1 MKRSEFDTGK
11 PHQNNTVVWARRR
24 LVDKKDGRVFT
35 LDVGKNNQ
43 HSVLKTD
50 QHGVLFADGVGL
62 GKTWEALAASALL
75 LFEAKRRR
83 SAGQFRKIRR
93 PHKAHVLVIC
103 PPGLITKWAREIRD
117 PNGFNRKLTVWS
129 QKHSLRNFVMETLS
143 NPFQLH
149 RKADL
154 NALPAAKRRKG
165 WLKLPQGT
173 YVCSW
178 NLFRKAPGS
187 GYGRLSALRRHKWD
201 ILIVDEAHHLEAR
214 DALSKLENSSRG
226 VSCALL
232 LTATPFQLE
241 PHEIHEILRGLLK
254 PKPHKARTF
263 QILRYEPVKSYV
275 RALDNFFKGHTG
287 PPSKEERMSVE
298 STLKQLIARTPS
310 SANRRYHLVNKYGLA
325 FKIDPLEW
333 ISEPDLKKI
342 VGHAIEPNSE
352 FEEWYFKFRLRLANS
367 GYGEK
372 DNEKRTYVATKLR
385 QSLSTIGQAKGASPS
400 LGAPPYSPRE
410 SALIGWASEQIKKD
424 LFECAKDGFPRK
436 TLIFTSFVKVASLE
450 LMKALSSSFELAYK
464 EVAQSVVWRSIAQQA
479 PNNLRKLIK
488 TTEDFARSQ
497 KISDSTGVKELLKQ
511 LEAMSSDPRK
521 RLFSDLLG
529 HKHYLRLVQ
538 DDLKARLRVFAK
550 VLLWVPN
557 EEEKKFHRYELRG
570 HNHNL
575 KSLASKNVV
584 ETYVGNDDRK
594 ERDVR
599 GEAFRTP
606 LGPWVLVA
614 SNVGSEGIDL
624 HTFASHLVHFDVEW
638 NPGKMEQRE
647 GRIDRLGRK
656 LTTPINIYYLCVQ
669 GTYDERMLHQM
680 VARQRWHSVLLGVN
694 ARMVSSDKDTNKD
707 IPFLERDEARGLT
720 LNLAP
725 KKH

>member
-1 MKRSEFDTGK
+1 MKRSRFDTGK
-11 PHQNNTVVWARRR
+11 PHQNNTVAWARRR
-24 LVDKKDGRVFT
+24 LVDKGGRVFT
-35 LDVGKNNQ
+35 LDDGKKTQ
-43 HSVLKTD
+43 HSVLKTS

-83 SAGQFRKIRR
+83 AAGKSRKTRR
-93 PHKAHVLVIC
+93 SHKAHVLVIC

-117 PNGFNRKLTVWS
+117 PNGFNSKLAVWS
-129 QKHSLRNFVMETLS
+129 QKNSLRNFVKQTLS

-149 RKADL
+149 RKTDL
-154 NALPAAKRRKG
+154 NALPPAKQRRYG
-165 WLKLPQGT
+165 LKLPQGT

-178 NLFRKAPGS
+178 NLFRKAPGPGNS
-187 GYGRLSALRRHKWD
+187 RLLALRRHNWD

-214 DALSKLENSSRG
+214 DALSKLEKSSRG
-226 VSCALL
+226 VSHTLL

-241 PHEIHEILRGLLK
+241 PHEIHEILRALLK
-254 PKPHKARTF
+254 PKPHKPRTF
-263 QILRYEPVKSYV
+263 QILKYEPVQSYV
-275 RALDNFFKGHTG
+275 RKLSDFFEGRVS
-287 PPSKEERMSVE
+287 PPLKKERMSVE
-298 STLKQLIARTPS
+298 SIFKQLIARTPS
-310 SANRRYHLVNKYGLA
+310 SANRKYHLLNKDGLA
-325 FKIDPLEW
+325 FKIDPLER
-333 ISEPDLKKI
+333 ISEAGLKKI
-342 VGHAIEPNSE
+342 IDYAIEPNPE
-352 FEEWYFKFRLRLANS
+352 FEEWYFKFRLHLANS

-372 DNEKRTYVATKLR
+372 DNKQKTFVATKLR

-424 LFECAKDGFPRK
+424 IFECAKDGCPRK
-436 TLIFTSFVKVASLE
+436 TLIFTSFVKKASEE
-450 LMKALSSSFELAYK
+450 LRGALSSSFDRAYE
-464 EVAQSVVWRSIAQQA
+464 EVARSAIWQSIARQA
-479 PNNLRKLIK
+479 PKNLRKLIK
-488 TTEDFARSQ
+488 TTEDFVKRQ
-497 KISDSTGVKELLKQ
+497 KISECTGVIELLKQ
-511 LEAMSSDPRK
+511 LETMNSDPEK
-521 RLFSDLLG
+521 RLFFDLLG
-529 HKHYLRLVQ
+529 NKHYLRLVQ
-538 DDLKARLRVFAK
+538 DDLTARLRVFAK
-550 VLLWVPN
+550 VLQWAPN
-557 EEEKKFHRYELRG
+557 EDEKKFHAHELRG
-570 HNHNL
+570 HNRNL

-584 ETYVGNDDRK
+584 ETYVGSDDRK

-656 LTTPINIYYLCVQ
+656 LTTPINIYYLFVQ

-694 ARMVSSDKDTNKD
+694 ARMISSGKDTNKD
-707 IPFLERDEARGLT
+707 ISFLESDAAKGLI
-720 LNLAP
+720 LDLAP